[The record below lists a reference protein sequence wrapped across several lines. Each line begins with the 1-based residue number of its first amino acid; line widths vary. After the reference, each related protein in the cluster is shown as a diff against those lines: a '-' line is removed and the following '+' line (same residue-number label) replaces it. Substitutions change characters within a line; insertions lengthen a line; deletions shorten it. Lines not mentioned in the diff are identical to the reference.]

1 MSSPPWESRSIGFP
15 AGVRQSQHT
24 RGLIEALPRRVIA
37 RRAKNVHIG
46 VAADIDKDSVAAG
59 YGKAQERRLQLRIRK
74 VVCRDMAADMVHRYE
89 RHIQREG
96 AGFCKVHTDKDGA
109 DKPRRIRHGD
119 RVDVL
124 TGYTGRLYRLLRK
137 YGYRLHMAA
146 RGYLRHD
153 PAVYSVQICLRK
165 YLVCQYFSAVLNDGH
180 RRFITGGF
188 KG

>member
-1 MSSPPWESRSIGFP
+1 M
-15 AGVRQSQHT
+15 
-24 RGLIEALPRRVIA
+24 
-37 RRAKNVHIG
+37 HIRI
-46 VAADIDKDSVAAG
+46 AADVDKDRVATG

-74 VVCRDMAADMVHRYE
+74 VIRRDMAADMVHRYE
-89 RHIQREG
+89 RHVQREG
-96 AGFCKVHTDKDGA
+96 AGFGKVHADKDGA
-109 DKPRRIRHGD
+109 DKPRCIRHGN

-124 TGYTGRLYRLLRK
+124 PGYTGGLYRLLRE

-153 PAVYSVQICLRK
+153 PAVYRVQIRLREN
-165 YLVCQYFSAVLNDGH
+165 LIRQYFSAVLDNGH